1 MSWYRNWFGTRY
13 YALLYGHRDLQ
24 EAASWAR
31 MILERWD
38 LGTGAHMLD
47 VACGRGRHAA
57 LFLTEGM
64 QVTGVD
70 ISTESIADAREA
82 VPDAEFIV
90 HDMRE
95 PLADGG
101 FDAAYC
107 LFTSLGYFEDIADD
121 RAVFQAVLDALKPGG
136 RFVLDFMNTGAV
148 LRDLVTEERVHKEGV
163 EFAIERSCDRG
174 VLVKCITVRDG
185 TDSHRFEERVQALT
199 PEQLETMALEA
210 GFEVEDRTDGP
221 ALVPFDPAR
230 SQRFVLW
237 MRKPRS

>member
-31 MILERWD
+31 MILGRWD
-38 LGTGAHMLD
+38 LGTGAHVLD

-57 LFLTEGM
+57 LFLAEGM

-107 LFTSLGYFEDIADD
+107 LFTSLGYSRSVADD
-121 RAVFQAVLDALKPGG
+121 RRIFRNVADALRPGG
-136 RFVLDFMNTGAV
+136 RFVVDFMNTRKV
-148 LRDLVTEERVHKEGV
+148 LRDLVPQECLSIGNVRFLIERVLE
-163 EFAIERSCDRG
+163 DG
-174 VLVKCITVRDG
+174 VLVKRITVLDG
-185 TDSHRFEERVQALT
+185 EVEHRFEERVLT
-199 PEQLETMALEA
+199 LMPEDLTAMAEEA
-210 GFEVEDRTDGP
+210 GLVIEDRTDGP
-221 ALVPFDPAR
+221 VPEPFNEAT
-230 SQRFVLW
+230 SSRFVLW
-237 MRKPRS
+237 SRKPA